1 MSNADCAQ
9 SRRCAET
16 GFGGDDSKDDD
27 DGDVE
32 VNAEDAAADAN
43 DAACDAAEEYEDE
56 VARSRGGCSRILSN
70 SC

>member
-1 MSNADCAQ
+1 MSNAE
-9 SRRCAET
+9 RAET
-16 GFGGDDSKDDD
+16 GFGGDDNNEVDD

-43 DAACDAAEEYEDE
+43 DEGCDAAEEYEDE
-56 VARSRGGCSRILSN
+56 VARSRGGCRRILSS